1 MEGMCRIPM
10 KARVEVVNGKAVMVS
25 AEWEDVQAEAI
36 AAFLVDKL
44 GPGFWEREA
53 ENRRPLAAG
62 SVK

>member
-1 MEGMCRIPM
+1 MKEGQALRIEEIL
-10 KARVEVVNGKAVMVS
+10 ARL
-25 AEWEDVQAEAI
+25 EDVQAAAI